1 MPNYFFNFLQLGC
14 TKIIWRCYN
23 YSANMYGGDDPELGS
38 TIFLEMSNLKT
49 AKIRVHKNFLEV
61 VKS

>member
-1 MPNYFFNFLQLGC
+1 
-14 TKIIWRCYN
+14 
-23 YSANMYGGDDPELGS
+23 MYGGEDPELGS
-38 TIFLEMSNLKT
+38 TIFLAVSNLKK

>member
-1 MPNYFFNFLQLGC
+1 MHKNYLEVEVLQ
-14 TKIIWRCYN
+14 YN
-23 YSANMYGGDDPELGS
+23 YSANMYGGDDPELGF
-38 TIFLEMSNLKT
+38 TIFLEVSNLKK